1 MTKHKQTK
9 SCGKG
14 FGERNLWKY
23 RQFYL
28 TYKRQKN
35 LPTVLADSKN
45 TKKGPTLSVQFN
57 SLQKSQTLSG
67 FFKSSQKVQTVSAQ
81 FNIFQ
86 KKFSCQGILDNCF
99 RRQKLPN
106 TIL

>member
-14 FGERNLWKY
+14 FGFRNLWKY

-45 TKKGPTLSVQFN
+45 TKKGSTLSVQFN
-57 SLQKSQTLSG
+57 S
-67 FFKSSQKVQTVSAQ
+67 
-81 FNIFQ
+81 FQ
-86 KKFSCQGILDNCF
+86 KRFSCQGILDNCF
-99 RRQKLPN
+99 RQQKLPN